1 MLLDW
6 RPLESSRLPNFV
18 YNWQH
23 PGLNRHPGG
32 MLTLTKNVLVTLQ
45 RMETPV
51 IYFYTDQ
58 PQTVDVSVDFPKG
71 TITEWYPQA
80 SQIGPA
86 SAPVSPTIA
95 KMDQCAHKVGAKP
108 AFTFASFF
116 DRPVYK

>member
-51 IYFYTDQ
+51 IYFYTDE
-58 PQTVDVSVDFPKG
+58 PQTVDVAVDFPQGK
-71 TITEWYPQA
+71 ITEWYPQA
-80 SQIGPA
+80 TQIGP
-86 SAPVSPTIA
+86 SFVPTPPA
-95 KMDQCAHKVGAKP
+95 VVTLDKYAHKAGVRST
-108 AFTFASFF
+108 FTFASML
-116 DRPVYK
+116 KETG